1 MEWISRLLAITSTT
15 LALLAFNFATPSL
28 PTPTPQ
34 TTLITL
40 PNASQTPSET
50 PATPT
55 LTANAVIPPT
65 ARCGQWWGLAVEA
78 GWETDQLETLD
89 YIMWRESRCLPSQ
102 HNTTLNK
109 DGSTD
114 LGLTQIND
122 ESWCLGT
129 RWYPNGYLQ
138 TVGVLNYVGC
148 NELFDPYLNL
158 KAAKALYD
166 YSIRENENGW
176 QPWSIES

>member
-1 MEWISRLLAITSTT
+1 MEWIPRFLAITSTA
-15 LALLAFNFATPSL
+15 LALLAFRGAEETTPSL
-28 PTPTPQ
+28 PTPTPV
-34 TTLITL
+34 TTLLEPPI
-40 PNASQTPSET
+40 ASET
-50 PATPT
+50 TPT
-55 LTANAVIPPT
+55 TVPVPSDALCPE
-65 ARCGQWWGLAVEA
+65 WWPLAIDA
-78 GWETDQLETLD
+78 GWTLDLLPTLD
-89 YIMWRESRCLPSQ
+89 YVMWRESRCLPDQ

-148 NELFDPYLNL
+148 NELFDPYTNL
-158 KAAKALYD
+158 KAAKAIYD
-166 YSIRENENGW
+166 YSLRENDAGW
-176 QPWSIES
+176 QPWSIKG